1 MYFCV
6 YLKKKA
12 PEKPLFSGVLFS
24 TVLRYESLLA
34 GTKISQPAK
43 ASCDIGCNNLPLVE
57 ARGVPP
63 QPLAALRPRPFADAP
78 FGRSSATGG
87 VLFRFGSPAFHK
99 SPCNSMGFL
108 FMVEARGV
116 EPLSED
122 VCSRFSPS
130 AAARS
135 NSRIPSSMPQGKGVG
150 SFILP
155 V

>member
-6 YLKKKA
+6 YLKKKT

-24 TVLRYESLLA
+24 TVLQYGSLLA

-43 ASCDIGCNNLPLVE
+43 ASCDIGCSNLPLVE

-87 VLFRFGSPAFHK
+87 VLFRFGSPAFHINK
-99 SPCNSMGFL
+99 KPMQQYGL
-108 FMVEARGV
+108 FIYGGGEG
-116 EPLSED
+116 
-122 VCSRFSPS
+122 SRTPVRKPVYKTFYERSRYFDIPS
-130 AAARS
+130 AAL
-135 NSRIPSSMPQGKGVG
+135 
-150 SFILP
+150 LP
-155 V
+155 TGLRFQ

>member
-6 YLKKKA
+6 YLKKKT

-24 TVLRYESLLA
+24 TVLRYGSLLA

-43 ASCDIGCNNLPLVE
+43 ASCDIGCGNLPLVE

-87 VLFRFGSPAFHK
+87 VLFRFGSPAFHINK
-99 SPCNSMGFL
+99 KPMQQHGLFIYGGGEGSRTPVRRRLFTVFSERSGSIKFPHPFL
-108 FMVEARGV
+108 
-116 EPLSED
+116 D
-122 VCSRFSPS
+122 
-130 AAARS
+130 AARE
-135 NSRIPSSMPQGKGVG
+135 G
-150 SFILP
+150 SW
-155 V
+155 